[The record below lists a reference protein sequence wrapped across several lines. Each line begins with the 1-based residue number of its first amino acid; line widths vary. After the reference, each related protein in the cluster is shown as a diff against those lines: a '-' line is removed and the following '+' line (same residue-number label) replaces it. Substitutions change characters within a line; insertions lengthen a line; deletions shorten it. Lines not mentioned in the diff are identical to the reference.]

1 MPLSGPFDHIAEV
14 PPVSGL
20 SGPLD
25 HFADS
30 NPSRSLSGPLD
41 ATAEG
46 IPGRSLSGP
55 FDHDAD
61 VLSTSLSG
69 PMDHVA
75 DDLTPPGPP
84 GTGIVSVSS
93 SPLAGVEAGI
103 ARFLPT
109 EFMVRRAY
117 EGPQIIIEWD
127 EPLSTIDVT
136 AIRLVRRRFGYP
148 QHESDGDVIFDGLP
162 ADTIL
167 SDRDVAECICYFY
180 KLFVFLTD
188 GSILV
193 SIDLQDDVIA
203 LSTGY
208 FRQKLWDLLPNLYV
222 ISDKPLNEAF
232 DPRLALLEGTNGI
245 TPEVFNLG
253 MDGSEQFGPVRRLIN
268 LWGPMLDE
276 AKGLIDCFPNQL
288 DVDDSCIPE
297 LEGLAALLGLPLNK
311 ELSPQGMRNEVRNQS
326 EFLKQKGTIPG
337 LIARFRSVS
346 GLTPVIREQCNRLL
360 ISNDPTRTSPL
371 VVPSEGANLG
381 TADDELF
388 YSVGYY
394 EDIQP
399 FWLWFSVFVTL
410 EGGLNEP
417 TGRKW
422 CLAVEEASPAC
433 HKGFLNLLDSNED
446 TIEIG
451 QLDEALPDDFFTED
465 DDAMPVV
472 FAEVATDEIIPDVSK
487 FLITSDVTKLTS
499 ADNWESVTASPTL
512 P

>member
-1 MPLSGPFDHIAEV
+1 MSLSGPFDHIAEV
-14 PPVSGL
+14 PPAGAL

-25 HFADS
+25 HVAGAV
-30 NPSRSLSGPLD
+30 PSKSLSGAFD
-41 ATAEG
+41 HEAEG
-46 IPGRSLSGP
+46 LPSRSLSGP
-55 FDHDAD
+55 FDHTAD
-61 VLSTSLSG
+61 VLASSLSA

-75 DDLTPPGPP
+75 DDDTPPGPP

-109 EFMVRRAY
+109 DFSVRRGY
-117 EGPQIIIEWD
+117 EGPQIIIEWG
-127 EPLSTIDVT
+127 EPLSTLDVVS
-136 AIRLVRRRFGYP
+136 IRLVRRRFGFP
-148 QHESDGDVIFDGLP
+148 LHELDGDIIFDGPP

-167 SDRDVAECICYFY
+167 SDRDVVECICYYY
-180 KLFVFLTD
+180 KLFVFLTT
-188 GSILV
+188 GAILV

-208 FRQKLWDLLPNLYV
+208 FRQKLFDLLPNLYV

-232 DPRLALLEGTNGI
+232 DPRLALLEGTDGI
-245 TPEVFNLG
+245 SPEVFNLG
-253 MDGSEQFGPVRRLIN
+253 MDGSQNFGPVRRLIN

-297 LEGLAALLGLPLNK
+297 LEGIAALLGLPLNK
-311 ELSPQGMRNEVRNQS
+311 ELSPQGMRNEVRNQA
-326 EFLKQKGTIPG
+326 EFIKQKGTIPG

-360 ISNDPTRTSPL
+360 ISNDPSRTSPL
-371 VVPSEGANLG
+371 LVPSEGANLG
-381 TADDELF
+381 TADDELY

-399 FWLWFSVFVTL
+399 FWLWYSVFVTL
-410 EGGLNEP
+410 VGGLNEP

-433 HKGFLNLLDSNED
+433 HKGFLYIRDDNDD
-446 TIEIG
+446 TIEVG
-451 QLDEALPDDFFTED
+451 QLDEAEADDNFTDD

-472 FAEVATDEIIPDVSK
+472 FAEVLTDEVIPDVSK
-487 FLITSDVTKLTS
+487 FLIVSDVTKLTS
-499 ADNWESVTASPTL
+499 ANNWTAVTASPTL